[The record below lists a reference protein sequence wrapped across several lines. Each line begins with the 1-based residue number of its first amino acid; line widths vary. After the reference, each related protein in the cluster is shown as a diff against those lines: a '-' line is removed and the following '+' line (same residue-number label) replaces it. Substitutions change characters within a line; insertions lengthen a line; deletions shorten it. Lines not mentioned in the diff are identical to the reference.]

1 MHAFRVYKST
11 VLYCTVKNAFRVR
24 TVPSESYGP
33 AFYLAKGMSRESM
46 PVSSSPPTPLKL
58 HVHRP
63 EYQALPNL
71 KLHKSISIATF
82 PPAIMLQT
90 PYVVLVIILVHH
102 CCKQILP
109 LIRNKEGGGE
119 RKKKT
124 ENKRQSENSQSILC
138 SLAFFVGFFLHS
150 LPRHDVHCS
159 DSAPG
164 RTVKD
169 EWPCIIHWCV
179 WPVMLQYLSSKCKL
193 SRRCWCG

>member
-109 LIRNKEGGGE
+109 LIRNKEGGGGE
-119 RKKKT
+119 KEKKKQKT
-124 ENKRQSENSQSILC
+124 KGKVKTPRASYAALPSSSASSCTACLAMTSTALTLRPAEPSKTNGPASFIGVFGPSCCSI
-138 SLAFFVGFFLHS
+138 
-150 LPRHDVHCS
+150 
-159 DSAPG
+159 SAA
-164 RTVKD
+164 
-169 EWPCIIHWCV
+169 
-179 WPVMLQYLSSKCKL
+179 SAN
-193 SRRCWCG
+193 